1 MNRFPE
7 NRKNAEKQKIE
18 QFLFLTVIGA
28 IIVAWPTWLSAKP
41 FIIKDFGVNEVTQL
55 LTLLLLIS
63 LFLERA
69 LEVFIS
75 TWRGSTIK
83 KIDVELQKH
92 ERKIYEINKWLENQ
106 PQTEISTT
114 SVKESIVNHSELS
127 QKSATVIKESPKQE
141 GDLFEQLNLEIDALK
156 SNEMDRA
163 NYKSDTRRIALWS
176 SLILGIMTS
185 AVGIR
190 ALETF
195 VNIQGL
201 PDSQVTVFR
210 WLDVFLTGGLIAGGS
225 EGIHKLT
232 QVIVEFLEATS
243 QQIKDKTS

>member
-1 MNRFPE
+1 MKGFPE

-41 FIIKDFGVNEVTQL
+41 LIIKDFGVNEVTQL

-83 KIDVELQKH
+83 KIDVELHKH
-92 ERKIYEINKWLENQ
+92 ERKIYEINKRLENQ
-106 PQTEISTT
+106 PQTEISAT
-114 SVKESIVNHSELS
+114 SVKESLVNHSELS
-127 QKSATVIKESPKQE
+127 QKSATVIKESPRQE

-163 NYKSDTRRIALWS
+163 NYKSDTRRLVVIS
-176 SLILGIMTS
+176 
-185 AVGIR
+185 
-190 ALETF
+190 
-195 VNIQGL
+195 
-201 PDSQVTVFR
+201 D
-210 WLDVFLTGGLIAGGS
+210 TGYY
-225 EGIHKLT
+225 
-232 QVIVEFLEATS
+232 
-243 QQIKDKTS
+243 D